1 MGNITP
7 PNQLSA
13 SRKLQLAFLA
23 FTVLVLIGTIGFML
37 IEQMNPLNAF
47 YMTVITLSTVGY
59 GEVQALSSSGKMF
72 DIVLILFGIVLGGF
86 VASVIGQVVIEGQF
100 QEMVLRRKI
109 QKMIQK
115 MNRHCI
121 IAGFGRVGRQ
131 VALEFQQKNSPFVVI
146 DNRPESLEQ
155 LEALG
160 YPFVKGDA
168 IEEDVL
174 REAGI
179 ERAQRM
185 ITTLP
190 QEAQNVYLILTAR
203 YLNPNLYIISRAE
216 YEDSEKKLLRAGANH
231 VVVPHVLGGSR
242 MAMAALRPNVVDF
255 MRMAIGGEEGLFIEE
270 VVVPA
275 TAALI
280 GQALADSNLKRDF
293 GVTIIGI
300 KQGDEKMV
308 LNPSSQTRIADGDIL
323 VVMGQS
329 ADLERL
335 NKGLGV

>member
-1 MGNITP
+1 MASVTP

-13 SRKLQLAFLA
+13 ARKLQLAFLA

-47 YMTVITLSTVGY
+47 YMTIITLSTVGY

-131 VALEFQQKNSPFVVI
+131 VALEFQQKNAPFVVI
-146 DNRPESLEQ
+146 DNRPAALEQ
-155 LEALG
+155 LAALG

-275 TAALI
+275 TAALV
-280 GQALADSNLKRDF
+280 GQALVDSNLKRDF

-300 KQGDEKMV
+300 K
-308 LNPSSQTRIADGDIL
+308 
-323 VVMGQS
+323 
-329 ADLERL
+329 
-335 NKGLGV
+335 

>member
-1 MGNITP
+1 MANGISTTT
-7 PNQLSA
+7 LSA
-13 SRKLQLAFLA
+13 GKKLQLAALLFL
-23 FTVLVLIGTIGFML
+23 VLVLVGTVGFMAL
-37 IEQMNPLNAF
+37 ERMSPLNAL

-59 GEVQALSSSGKMF
+59 GEVQALSSTGKMF
-72 DIVLILFGIVLGGF
+72 DMSLILLGVILGGF

-115 MNRHCI
+115 MDRHCI
-121 IAGFGRVGRQ
+121 VAGYGRVGRQ
-131 VALEFQQKNSPFVVI
+131 VALEFQQKNKPFVVI
-146 DNRPESLEQ
+146 DNRPEAMEELER
-155 LEALG
+155 LG

-174 REAGI
+174 RQAGI
-179 ERAQRM
+179 ERAHTM

-203 YLNPNLYIISRAE
+203 YLNPQLYIISRAE
-216 YEDSEKKLLRAGANH
+216 YEDSEKKLMRAGANH

-255 MRMAIGGEEGLFIEE
+255 MRMAIGGEEGLFVEE
-270 VVVPA
+270 ILVP
-275 TAALI
+275 T
-280 GQALADSNLKRDF
+280 GSPFVGRTLADANFKQAF

-300 KQGDEKMV
+300 KQDSQKMV
-308 LNPSSQTRIADGDIL
+308 LNPTSQTQIAGADIL
-323 VVMGQS
+323 VAMGQ
-329 ADLERL
+329 AAELERL
-335 NKGLGV
+335 NRGLGV